1 MIGVRPGPVNPGLLI
16 DTRPDRGC
24 IRRVGT
30 SSPAAALS
38 TVPAYTTILTALA
51 PIFLVMAAGALIQR
65 RGVLSDEL
73 ETGVMRLVLIVLAP
87 CLIFSKI
94 AGNPELKHVSLALWS
109 IGSGLVL
116 ILLGYGIAYL
126 AARLTGLKHGNG
138 LRTFTISAGIQ
149 NYGFMALPVVIEL
162 WPDDPGPAG
171 LIFVHGLGV
180 EIALWTVGMIII
192 SGHAAP
198 SWRMLVN
205 GPFIAVVASLTL
217 NYTGGHVLIPEV
229 VRRAMAML
237 GDCSIPMSLFM
248 IGATIGRLFERQFLR
263 EMARIGLVS
272 IAVRLAIIPAVILCA
287 ARYLPMPPE
296 LQKVLIVQA
305 GMPAAVFPIVMARL
319 YGGHPQTAIQV
330 VLATTIASVI
340 TAPLVIALGLA
351 WMGW

>member
-1 MIGVRPGPVNPGLLI
+1 MGSIPRLIRVWRLTLRPIGVAFRFDLGHRPPGL
-16 DTRPDRGC
+16 R
-24 IRRVGT
+24 
-30 SSPAAALS
+30 S
-38 TVPAYTTILTALA
+38 VPAYTTILTALA
-51 PIFLVMAAGALIQR
+51 PIFLIMVAGALIQR
-65 RGVLSDEL
+65 RGILSDEV
-73 ETGVMRLVLIVLAP
+73 ETGVMRLCLILLAP
-87 CLIFSKI
+87 CLIFTKI
-94 AGNPELKHVSLALWS
+94 AGNPQLERVSVALWS

-116 ILLGYGIAYL
+116 ILLGYGIAY
-126 AARLTGLKHGNG
+126 AAAIVARLKRGHG

-229 VRRAMAML
+229 VKRAMAML
-237 GDCSIPMSLFM
+237 GDCAIPMSLFM
-248 IGATIGRLFERQFLR
+248 IGATIGRLFERQFLG
-263 EMARIGLVS
+263 EMAKIGAVS
-272 IAVRLAIIPAVILCA
+272 IVVRLAIIPAVILA
-287 ARYLPMPPE
+287 AAKFLPLPAE

-330 VLATTIASVI
+330 VLATTVASVI
-340 TAPLVIALGLA
+340 TAPLVIALGMA
-351 WMGW
+351 WVGL